1 MVHALEVVT
10 VQDVIV
16 VPTNDEYW
24 GKIGFLI
31 MNSVLVEYEEESVP
45 RTPENPKRMLIEN
58 RYLGEMQIQ
67 ELNKEDP
74 AGLVD
79 CAGQL

>member
-1 MVHALEVVT
+1 MPAAGQLTPGLVQKGWMVHALEVVT

-45 RTPENPKRMLIEN
+45 RTPENPKRMLIYSCN
-58 RYLGEMQIQ
+58 
-67 ELNKEDP
+67 
-74 AGLVD
+74 
-79 CAGQL
+79 